1 MVCDRSVRHDAKV
14 ADERV
19 RVWVVD
25 DQASFRLATAATL
38 AAMNDFVMAGQ
49 CETGESAIE
58 LIPDGGAGIVLMDI
72 HMPGMGGI
80 EATRRIRAAHP
91 DLMVVLM
98 STYDV
103 EDLPGGAADCGAAAY
118 LHKENLSPDLL
129 TRLWRAADWG
139 KQRRPD
145 RCPTGAYRR
154 SSFTALRM
162 NASSCSLLCGWPC
175 IPALACCCHWDCTSG
190 CCD

>member
-1 MVCDRSVRHDAKV
+1 MYTIARDKSVPHHPDV

-25 DQASFRLATAATL
+25 DQASFRRATAATV
-38 AAMNDFVMAGQ
+38 AATEDFAMGGD

-58 LIPDGGAGIVLMDI
+58 LIPAGSAGIVLMDI

-91 DLMVVLM
+91 DLMVLLV

-103 EDLPGGAADCGAAAY
+103 EDLPAGAADCGAAAY
-118 LHKENLSPDLL
+118 LHKEHLSPDLL
-129 TRLWRAADWG
+129 TQLWRAA
-139 KQRRPD
+139 
-145 RCPTGAYRR
+145 
-154 SSFTALRM
+154 
-162 NASSCSLLCGWPC
+162 N
-175 IPALACCCHWDCTSG
+175 
-190 CCD
+190 

>member
-1 MVCDRSVRHDAKV
+1 MVCGTLARHDAEV

-25 DQASFRLATAATL
+25 DQASFRRATAATL
-38 AAMNDFVMAGQ
+38 AVMDDFVLAGE

-58 LIPDGGAGIVLMDI
+58 VIPGGGAGIVLMDI

-91 DLMVVLM
+91 DLLVLLM

-103 EDLPGGAADCGAAAY
+103 EDLPAGVAGCGAAAY
-118 LHKENLSPDLL
+118 LHKEQLCPDLL
-129 TRLWRAADWG
+129 TRLWRAAD
-139 KQRRPD
+139 
-145 RCPTGAYRR
+145 
-154 SSFTALRM
+154 
-162 NASSCSLLCGWPC
+162 
-175 IPALACCCHWDCTSG
+175 
-190 CCD
+190 